1 MSKTMRQ
8 IKFRGLRTDGK
19 GWVYGDMFNA
29 TTGATIIENG
39 GESLGS
45 FHFVIPESVGQF
57 TGLRDKNGLEIF
69 EGDFLRGSSDDKCL
83 VIWRQDLSSFAL
95 TKDGWAYDHYFGE
108 AIDPG
113 FCEVIGN
120 IHDRREVK

>member
-57 TGLRDKNGLEIF
+57 TGLK
-69 EGDFLRGSSDDKCL
+69 
-83 VIWRQDLSSFAL
+83 
-95 TKDGWAYDHYFGE
+95 
-108 AIDPG
+108 
-113 FCEVIGN
+113 
-120 IHDRREVK
+120 